1 MDAKKAIEEGR
12 GYLLVMT
19 DRRMKP
25 DEADAK
31 KMQKIESSLK
41 RLRGRNF
48 RVPNKRRESGSSEG
62 VQEQVPKKY
71 NKNESVDSWGLLI
84 GSSGENQEKLRFEL
98 GIIRNYTMKSLILAQ
113 DER

>member
-12 GYLLVMT
+12 SYLLVMT

-31 KMQKIESSLK
+31 KMQKMRSSLK

-48 RVPNKRRESGSSEG
+48 RVPITTRVGEFGRCTRASTE
-62 VQEQVPKKY
+62 KY
-71 NKNESVDSWGLLI
+71 NKNESVDS
-84 GSSGENQEKLRFEL
+84 
-98 GIIRNYTMKSLILAQ
+98 
-113 DER
+113 

>member
-12 GYLLVMT
+12 SYLLVMT

-31 KMQKIESSLK
+31 KMQKMRSSLK

-48 RVPNKRRESGSSEG
+48 RVPINDASRG
-62 VQEQVPKKY
+62 VRKVYKSKY
-71 NKNESVDSWGLLI
+71 RKNTIRTRASILRDS
-84 GSSGENQEKLRFEL
+84 SSGVP
-98 GIIRNYTMKSLILAQ
+98 
-113 DER
+113 

>member
-12 GYLLVMT
+12 SYLSVMT

-31 KMQKIESSLK
+31 KMQKIEKFIEKTERKKLPSPK
-41 RLRGRNF
+41 Q
-48 RVPNKRRESGSSEG
+48 RRESGSSEG

-84 GSSGENQEKLRFEL
+84 GSSAEN
-98 GIIRNYTMKSLILAQ
+98 
-113 DER
+113 

>member
-12 GYLLVMT
+12 SYLSVMT

-31 KMQKIESSLK
+31 KMQKMRSSLK

-62 VQEQVPKKY
+62 VQEQVPK
-71 NKNESVDSWGLLI
+71 NTIRTRASIPRDS
-84 GSSGENQEKLRFEL
+84 SSGVP
-98 GIIRNYTMKSLILAQ
+98 
-113 DER
+113 

>member
-1 MDAKKAIEEGR
+1 M
-12 GYLLVMT
+12 
-19 DRRMKP
+19 
-25 DEADAK
+25 
-31 KMQKIESSLK
+31 K

-84 GSSGENQEKLRFEL
+84 GSSAENQGKPRFEL
-98 GIIRNYTMKSLILAQ
+98 RFIRDYTMKSLILAQ
-113 DER
+113 DE

>member
-12 GYLLVMT
+12 SYLLVMT

-25 DEADAK
+25 DEAGAK

-62 VQEQVPKKY
+62 VQEQVPK
-71 NKNESVDSWGLLI
+71 NTIRTRASIPGDS
-84 GSSGENQEKLRFEL
+84 SSGVPQRIKESQGSN
-98 GIIRNYTMKSLILAQ
+98 
-113 DER
+113 